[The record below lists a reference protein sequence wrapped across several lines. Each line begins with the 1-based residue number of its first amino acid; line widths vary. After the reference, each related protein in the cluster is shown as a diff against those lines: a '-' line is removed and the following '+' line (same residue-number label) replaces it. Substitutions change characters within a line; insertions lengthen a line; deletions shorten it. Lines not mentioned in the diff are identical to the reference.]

1 MGKGRLERIYLKRFK
16 GGPMD
21 EVSQAK
27 LIRGQGLAGNADQKG
42 KRQVT
47 LLEKERWED
56 LMKALGADLDPS
68 IRRANLLVS
77 GISLTNSRQKI
88 LKLGDARLCIYGETK
103 PCEQMDKA
111 LLGLKDLMFDD
122 WGGGAFAEVLDDGEI
137 YVGNDIIWENP
148 E

>member
-77 GISLTNSRQKI
+77 GISLTNSRQ
-88 LKLGDARLCIYGETK
+88 
-103 PCEQMDKA
+103 
-111 LLGLKDLMFDD
+111 
-122 WGGGAFAEVLDDGEI
+122 
-137 YVGNDIIWENP
+137 NP
-148 E
+148 QTW